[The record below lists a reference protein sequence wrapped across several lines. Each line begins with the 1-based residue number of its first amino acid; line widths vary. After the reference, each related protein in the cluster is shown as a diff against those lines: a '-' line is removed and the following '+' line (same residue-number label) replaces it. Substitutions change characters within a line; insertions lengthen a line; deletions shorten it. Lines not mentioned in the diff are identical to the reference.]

1 LEEDSNMTQATMQ
14 STGPLVRSADRSS
27 AFDHKLE
34 LILGAA
40 ARVMARE
47 GYGQSTIRMV
57 AREAGMSLAGLYHY
71 FASKDELL
79 FLIQFHSFE
88 TIVRRL
94 NERLE
99 QVDDPKEQLR
109 VMVTNHLEHFLSRM
123 NELKVCANEMNT
135 LSGDYYEQVR
145 ELRHRY
151 LKVTLGIVEQIGE
164 RVGGSRIDPWLAT
177 LYLFG
182 MLNWIYMWFP
192 AAEDTSAEILADQV
206 LVLFLE
212 GFLPREPDQS

>member
-1 LEEDSNMTQATMQ
+1 MTQATLR
-14 STGPLVRSADRSS
+14 STGTLVRSADRSS

-99 QVDDPKEQLR
+99 QVEDPKEQLR

-151 LKVTLGIVEQIGE
+151 LKVTLGIVEQIGV

-192 AAEDTSAEILADQV
+192 AAEDTSAENLANQV

-212 GFLPREPDQS
+212 GFLPRESD

>member
-1 LEEDSNMTQATMQ
+1 MTQATVQ
-14 STGPLVRSADRSS
+14 STDPLVRSADRSS

-79 FLIQFHSFE
+79 FLIQFHTFE

-99 QVDDPKEQLR
+99 NVDDPKEQLR

-123 NELKVCANEMNT
+123 NELKVCANEMDT

-145 ELRHRY
+145 ELRQKY

-164 RVGGSRIDPWLAT
+164 RVGGPRIDSWLAT

-182 MLNWIYMWFP
+182 MLNWIYMWYP
-192 AAEDTSAEILADQV
+192 AVENTSADTLADQV
-206 LVLFLE
+206 MVLFLE
-212 GFLPREPDQS
+212 GFLPRQPDQSGD